1 MTPAQFRRLTP
12 SEFFQ
17 IAKAKIEQRNEE
29 WKFKDVLN
37 GVLCSLLANVN
48 RSSNTPPYKVEDF
61 RVMKDKAEK
70 QTPEEIMATFKRLEA
85 RNVSE

>member
-1 MTPAQFRRLTP
+1 LTP

-48 RSSNTPPYKVEDF
+48 RLSNTPPYKAEDF
-61 RVMKDKAEK
+61 RVMRETKK